1 MAIAES
7 IGDFLSRR
15 RVMYTTIAHRRAFT
29 AQIEAAVAHVPGRR
43 WAKTVVCFADNEPI
57 QAVVPADLM
66 VDLSR
71 LRALVGA
78 RAVRLATEEEIV
90 GLYPGCEPGA
100 MPPFG
105 PLYGQ
110 RVFVDSSLVAEPDFV
125 FNAGTH
131 TDAIRMRYSDFADLT
146 NPHVGGFATRV
157 HH

>member
-1 MAIAES
+1 MHLRGRLVINATALWVATEIAPGIS
-7 IGDFLSRR
+7 FTGDRWLLF
-15 RVMYTTIAHRRAFT
+15 
-29 AQIEAAVAHVPGRR
+29 AVALVFGVLNVAVR
-43 WAKTVVCFADNEPI
+43 PI
-57 QAVVPADLM
+57 LLICATISSWTKPVSQSTA
-66 VDLSR
+66 
-71 LRALVGA
+71 
-78 RAVRLATEEEIV
+78 AVRLATEEEIV

-146 NPHVGGFATRV
+146 KPHVGGFATRV